1 VKTRRTIGTNASKG
15 SVFRFGSN
23 AGLSYFSQ
31 KVDDV
36 GHWIAARAITAL
48 CKRLALDRVLAGT
61 ALGR

>member
-1 VKTRRTIGTNASKG
+1 
-15 SVFRFGSN
+15 
-23 AGLSYFSQ
+23 
-31 KVDDV
+31 VDDV